1 MEAIAIKEVNVKI
14 PQRPFKRC
22 FKYPT
27 NTVTKWIWDA
37 INRVQFGTRLFVY
50 TWEDRY
56 LRYNRNKHSNSR
68 GSSKRVRYASIK
80 GCCGLQ
86 RNGFLR

>member
-1 MEAIAIKEVNVKI
+1 MNEPKKKIEKVIEHNIKTLY
-14 PQRPFKRC
+14 RPFKRC

-27 NTVTKWIWDA
+27 NTITKWIWNV
-37 INRVQFGTRLFVY
+37 IQYGIYQKTESRVNGTPR
-50 TWEDRY
+50 TSG
-56 LRYNRNKHSNSR
+56 RNPHI
-68 GSSKRVRYASIK
+68 GYHYASIK

>member
-1 MEAIAIKEVNVKI
+1 MDCAKELEVNVKI

-27 NTVTKWIWDA
+27 NTVTKWINKI
-37 INRVQFGTRLFVY
+37 INYG
-50 TWEDRY
+50 RY
-56 LRYNRNKHSNSR
+56 RDTEKTTTSNSSG
-68 GSSKRVRYASIK
+68 GSRKLRYASIK

-86 RNGFLR
+86 KNGFIR